1 MGKGQCYMKII
12 VWGTGYWANEY
23 VIRKSYHLYDDILAF
38 TDNNSDLWGKQ
49 FQNLEIIPPDEL
61 KQLEFD
67 RLVVCSTH
75 YQEIKRQIEEELQI
89 DCTKIVTYFELENS
103 IKKELIL
110 RYSACQDAE
119 LLNVLRYYETY
130 SLNVYGYYDGM
141 GRKNIDQVQYDID
154 GMPYIFFEGKR
165 MYFPRGHRFHW
176 MDGSAYIRD
185 ILFEQGSHS
194 PHLYM
199 KSDDIIQKNM
209 VIVDAGVCE
218 GNFALRYVEEAGK
231 IYLIESDPKWIEAL
245 ERTFQPYKSKVVIC
259 NKYLSNEDT
268 ENTVTLDTLIKEPVD
283 ILKMDIEGYE
293 VSALEG
299 SAKILR
305 ESRAYCAICSYHRHY
320 DEQKIKYLLQQ
331 YGYQTETSEGY
342 MFFVYDAYREF
353 RKGVVYGIKS

>member
-1 MGKGQCYMKII
+1 MKII

-23 VIRKSYHLYDDILAF
+23 VIRKSYHLDDQILAF

-49 FQNLEIIPPDEL
+49 FQNLEIIPPYEL

-75 YQEIKRQIEEELQI
+75 YQEIMRQIEEELQI
-89 DCTKIVTYFELENS
+89 DHTKIITYFELENS
-103 IKKELIL
+103 IKEELIL
-110 RYSACQDAE
+110 RYSVRQDAE
-119 LLNVLRYYETY
+119 LLKVLRYYQMY
-130 SLNVYGYYDGM
+130 SLNIYGYYDGNGM
-141 GRKNIDQVQYDID
+141 NHIEQVQYDVD
-154 GMPYIFFEGKR
+154 EMPYIFFEGKR
-165 MYFPRGHRFHW
+165 MYFPREYRFSS
-176 MDGSAYIRD
+176 MNGSEYIRN
-185 ILFEQGSHS
+185 ILYEQGKHS

-199 KSDDIIQKNM
+199 KSADIIHKNM

-231 IYLIESDPKWIEAL
+231 IYLIEPDPKWSEAL
-245 ERTFQPYKSKVVIC
+245 ERTFRPYKSKVVIC

-268 ENTVTLDTLIKEPVD
+268 ENTVTLDTLVKEPVD
-283 ILKMDIEGYE
+283 IVKMDIEGYE

-305 ESRAYCAICSYHRHY
+305 ESKAYCAICSYHRHN
-320 DEQKIKYLLQQ
+320 DEQKIKYLLNQ
-331 YGYQTETSEGY
+331 YGYQTQTSEGY

-353 RKGVVYGIKS
+353 RRGVVYGIKGETVM